1 MSLGL
6 TLQNSRE
13 LFALMSKDDLHDAQV
28 LVLAPLFPSI
38 NQPWMDTYLEQLQR
52 SGIQFCVLSN
62 IKIATNYHDKVDR
75 LELRR
80 RVITVSMDTQTVL
93 VSSVSAMVL
102 QPAKTWRWLR
112 RTWYRL
118 LEPKLK
124 THIGSLLRAL
134 HAARRIHAFE
144 QLKLIHV
151 HSLSMGYEFLP
162 AAWGRRLPM
171 VITFH
176 GLEPSGVPQIP
187 AHQRQALFDY
197 ATRVLV
203 NTHFARRHA
212 MALGCPGDKITIIP
226 QGLPLEDFPFIER
239 PAPTA
244 GEPLEVLTVGRYH
257 RDKGQAY
264 ALLALRRLRNQGLQI
279 RWHFVG
285 VGPDQRRLMKLAQRL
300 GVIAQIAFHVNF
312 RLDELRNLYQKCHLF
327 ILTSLNNMGQQEW
340 VETQGVV
347 LQEAQASGCIPIATQ
362 VGGIP
367 ECIND
372 QKDGLLI
379 RDRSHRAIADAVLT
393 MMAMPTAWPDYQ
405 RHGRRNVEERFSADV
420 IGQRMA
426 SILKAAMTN
435 QPWPAV

>member
-1 MSLGL
+1 M
-6 TLQNSRE
+6 T
-13 LFALMSKDDLHDAQV
+13 KDDLHDAQV

-62 IKIATNYHDKVDR
+62 IKTATSYHDKVDR
-75 LELRR
+75 LGLRR
-80 RVITVSMDTQTVL
+80 RVITVSMDTRTVL
-93 VSSVSAMVL
+93 GSTLSAMVSR
-102 QPAKTWRWLR
+102 PVKTWRWLFQTWR
-112 RTWYRL
+112 RLPREPRL
-118 LEPKLK
+118 R
-124 THIGSLLRAL
+124 TQIGSLLRAL
-134 HAARRIHAFE
+134 HAARRIHALE

-151 HSLSMGYEFLP
+151 RSLGMGYEFLP
-162 AAWGRRLPM
+162 VAWDRHLPAI
-171 VITFH
+171 ITFH

-187 AHQRQALFDY
+187 AHRRQTLFDY

-212 MALGCPGDKITIIP
+212 IALGCPGDKITIIP
-226 QGLPLEDFPFIER
+226 QGLPLEDFPFVER
-239 PAPTA
+239 PSPAA
-244 GEPLEVLTVGRYH
+244 GEPLEILTVGRYH

-264 ALLALRRLRNQGLQI
+264 ALLALRRLLDQGLQV

-285 VGPDQRRLMKLAQRL
+285 VGPDHGRLMKLAQRL
-300 GVIAQIAFHVNF
+300 DVVSRVMFHVG
-312 RLDELRNLYQKCHLF
+312 LPPDQLRHLYQTCHLF
-327 ILTSLNNMGQQEW
+327 VLASLNNEGRHEH

-347 LQEAQASGCIPIATQ
+347 LQEAQASGCIPIATR

-379 RDRSHRAIADAVLT
+379 RDRSHRAIADAVLA
-393 MMAMPTAWPDYQ
+393 MMAVSASWPDYQ
-405 RHGRRNVEERFSADV
+405 KRGRLNVEERFSADV

-426 SILKAAMTN
+426 SILEAAKTG
-435 QPWPAV
+435 QPFDAG